1 MRGKKTFH
9 AINWNKKKN
18 NTKSK
23 MIDPKQQENTL
34 PIRMHLIV
42 EEKKFCAEFALS
54 DLLNQNPIQSM
65 AYIFNIYF

>member
-1 MRGKKTFH
+1 
-9 AINWNKKKN
+9 
-18 NTKSK
+18 

-34 PIRMHLIV
+34 PIPMHLIV
-42 EEKKFCAEFALS
+42 EEKNFCAEFALS